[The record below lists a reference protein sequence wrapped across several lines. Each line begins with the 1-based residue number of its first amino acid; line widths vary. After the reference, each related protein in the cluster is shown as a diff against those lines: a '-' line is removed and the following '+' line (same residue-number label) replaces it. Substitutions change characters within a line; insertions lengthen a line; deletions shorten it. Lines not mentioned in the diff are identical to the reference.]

1 MYAAK
6 ADLSENTEHS
16 TGNVDITLFSIFHG
30 FPKDATNKFFCS
42 LYFLPDILRQFVL
55 HSRLVEQYLVFAN
68 GFFHLYKHLPDSQQN
83 VYASCFC
90 DFHVSRKTPD
100 VLLRKV
106 LQYHILY

>member
-42 LYFLPDILRQFVL
+42 LYFLPDILR
-55 HSRLVEQYLVFAN
+55 
-68 GFFHLYKHLPDSQQN
+68 
-83 VYASCFC
+83 
-90 DFHVSRKTPD
+90 
-100 VLLRKV
+100 
-106 LQYHILY
+106 